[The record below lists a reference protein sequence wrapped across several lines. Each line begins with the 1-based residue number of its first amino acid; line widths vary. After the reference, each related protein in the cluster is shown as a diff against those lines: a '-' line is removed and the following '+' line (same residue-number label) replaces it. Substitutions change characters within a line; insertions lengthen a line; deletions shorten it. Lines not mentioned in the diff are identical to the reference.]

1 LWFYELPLFV
11 PLLYVVISGC
21 FFFFSSFCS
30 SSSFCRN
37 MFVFPRRLA
46 TDAKPSRQISERLNT
61 CFHVC
66 IMHVFLCLRCWRADI
81 QTLLPL
87 PDASAFERH
96 SSVLCD
102 DAEPAGFANAVRG
115 TSVTWDNV
123 LEIHDCLNDGDT
135 DELYRMLNKCDKE
148 QRTQL
153 LQLWVAWTPTWA
165 SDLSDATTRIGG
177 DTQYLGDSDILG
189 PLMET
194 EGFAA
199 LFTIK
204 DLTAVVGTLYGDEHV
219 PWINVD
225 AAYALLVPS
234 CVGEDEDEYPT
245 TVANAKQLRALLA
258 EAPLLEATV
267 KDALFSLHRW
277 SRLYLSDDNLNYVAT
292 KDEQAAALQ
301 LARSKAERDG
311 ELREQPR
318 VKSGG
323 KHMGGNGS
331 KGVGAP
337 ARSRTEFR
345 IDEVKV
351 AATTAAKALPEWYKL
366 VAEANVDFNEKDP
379 DDGFAAA
386 FNAARAAIHAT
397 AEWKAMKALE
407 DASWNMTFHV
417 DEEKE
422 EKHGEKR
429 KRDVV

>member
-1 LWFYELPLFV
+1 
-11 PLLYVVISGC
+11 
-21 FFFFSSFCS
+21 
-30 SSSFCRN
+30 
-37 MFVFPRRLA
+37 
-46 TDAKPSRQISERLNT
+46 
-61 CFHVC
+61 
-66 IMHVFLCLRCWRADI
+66 
-81 QTLLPL
+81 
-87 PDASAFERH
+87 
-96 SSVLCD
+96 
-102 DAEPAGFANAVRG
+102 
-115 TSVTWDNV
+115 
-123 LEIHDCLNDGDT
+123 
-135 DELYRMLNKCDKE
+135 
-148 QRTQL
+148 
-153 LQLWVAWTPTWA
+153 
-165 SDLSDATTRIGG
+165 
-177 DTQYLGDSDILG
+177 
-189 PLMET
+189 
-194 EGFAA
+194 
-199 LFTIK
+199 
-204 DLTAVVGTLYGDEHV
+204 
-219 PWINVD
+219 
-225 AAYALLVPS
+225 
-234 CVGEDEDEYPT
+234 
-245 TVANAKQLRALLA
+245 LLA